1 MTTHLPVMLNVAG
14 QQVLIVGGGHVAWQ
28 KYNTLQYSGAC
39 IEVISPQLHPKM
51 QALHEAGAFTWQ
63 QRAFTP
69 TDVKGKLVI
78 FAATDDAAVNAAI
91 QQAAHPTQLVNRTD
105 DASCSNFIS
114 TATVQRGDLVIA
126 VSTNGANP
134 GLARKIKQQLHEQFD
149 ESYEAYVTF
158 LAEARLQVLAVTEK
172 GAQRNVLLRQLL
184 DDQILVWVQ
193 QGNMQACVDFV
204 DKLIEGVR
212 V

>member
-1 MTTHLPVMLNVAG
+1 MTTHLPIMLNVAN
-14 QQVLIVGGGHVAWQ
+14 QPVLIVGGGHVAWQ
-28 KYNTLQYSGAC
+28 KCNTLQHSGAC
-39 IEVISPQLHPKM
+39 IEVVSPQLHPKM
-51 QALHEAGAFTWQ
+51 QALYEAGAFTWQ

-91 QQAAHPTQLVNRTD
+91 QQAAQPTQLVNRTD
-105 DASCSNFIS
+105 NAKCSTFIS

-149 ESYEAYVTF
+149 DSYEAYVTF
-158 LAEARLQVLAVTEK
+158 LAEARLRILAVTDK
-172 GAQRNVLLRQLL
+172 GVQRNVLLRKLL
-184 DDQILVWVQ
+184 DEQILIWVQ

-204 DKLIEGVR
+204 DQLIEGVR